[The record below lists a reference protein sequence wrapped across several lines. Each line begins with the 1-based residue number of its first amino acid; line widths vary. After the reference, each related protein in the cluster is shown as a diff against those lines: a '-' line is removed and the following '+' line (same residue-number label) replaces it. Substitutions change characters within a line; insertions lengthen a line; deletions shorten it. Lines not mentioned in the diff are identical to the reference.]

1 MVRGTGATTG
11 ALGVDLNVLVL
22 TEGLE
27 VSDCL
32 LILTTLGVEMLGAL
46 IGGLETLTGVG
57 EGLNVVGRL
66 GVEEK
71 LLGRLLN
78 ELLRVEEKLLL
89 GRLKELELNERL
101 EENDD
106 ERLEEK
112 VAAIIVGLIVEK

>member
-1 MVRGTGATTG
+1 
-11 ALGVDLNVLVL
+11 
-22 TEGLE
+22 
-27 VSDCL
+27 
-32 LILTTLGVEMLGAL
+32 MLGAL

-112 VAAIIVGLIVEK
+112 VAAITVGLIVEK

>member
-1 MVRGTGATTG
+1 VRGTGATTG

-112 VAAIIVGLIVEK
+112 VAAITVGLIVEK

>member
-1 MVRGTGATTG
+1 VVRGTGATTG

-112 VAAIIVGLIVEK
+112 VAAITVGLIVEK

>member
-1 MVRGTGATTG
+1 VVRGTGATTG
-11 ALGVDLNVLVL
+11 ALGVDLKVLVL
-22 TEGLE
+22 TEGLG

-112 VAAIIVGLIVEK
+112 VAAITVGLIVEK

>member
-1 MVRGTGATTG
+1 VVRGTGATTG
-11 ALGVDLNVLVL
+11 ALGVDLKVLVL
-22 TEGLE
+22 TEGLG

-106 ERLEEK
+106 VKNHSKEIDNGSSQCCLE
-112 VAAIIVGLIVEK
+112 

>member
-1 MVRGTGATTG
+1 MRGTGATTG
-11 ALGVDLNVLVL
+11 ALGVDLKVLVL
-22 TEGLE
+22 TEGLG

-112 VAAIIVGLIVEK
+112 VAAITVGLIVEK

>member
-1 MVRGTGATTG
+1 MRGTGATTG

-112 VAAIIVGLIVEK
+112 VAAITVGLIVEK